1 MMVEPVAGKPK
12 SLLGSYDVADV
23 GDRGEHDVAGTA
35 TKSAKPVE
43 ARGYPTTTYP
53 TANRP

>member
-23 GDRGEHDVAGTA
+23 GDRVEHDVAGTA
-35 TKSAKPVE
+35 TTSAKPVE
-43 ARGYPTTTYP
+43 ATGYPTTTCP
-53 TANRP
+53 AASRP